1 MSYLARAQMLGSVQ
15 FTAAL
20 QVQSPT
26 AFRQLLEAMAASLLL
41 SPSPL
46 DPTDLASPIA
56 ADPDMVRQVADEV
69 LVMRDG
75 EVCEIGPAER
85 IFGSPSHP
93 YTRELLA
100 AVPDLEPPA
109 ARNSV

>member
-1 MSYLARAQMLGSVQ
+1 
-15 FTAAL
+15 
-20 QVQSPT
+20 
-26 AFRQLLEAMAASLLL
+26 
-41 SPSPL
+41 
-46 DPTDLASPIA
+46 
-56 ADPDMVRQVADEV
+56 VADEV
-69 LVMRDG
+69 LVMREG
-75 EVCEIGPAER
+75 LICESGPAER